1 MKKNFLSKLFAL
13 TIAVLLAANF
23 AGLKAFAV
31 NDYGQ
36 YIFDDAGML
45 TAAEFESLNSYAKQI
60 SEYYECGVHI
70 LTTDSEEANEYNIQ
84 MFSEDEYLRYIDYGW
99 GEDKDGFLLVLG
111 TYDRSYWLLAYGP
124 KGNYALTDYAK
135 DEMANQFLDN
145 FRNDDWA
152 GGFNDYLSYANYVLD
167 CASKGQPVDVYY
179 DTVETDIGPEAYG
192 VAAIIGMIIAAI
204 TCSSYKKQMR
214 TAVTATKADAYV
226 VPGDID
232 MRVNKDIFRYETVD
246 RTLINDSDD
255 NNRSRGGTT
264 VNSRGFSGK
273 GGKY

>member
-1 MKKNFLSKLFAL
+1 M
-13 TIAVLLAANF
+13 
-23 AGLKAFAV
+23 
-31 NDYGQ
+31 
-36 YIFDDAGML
+36 
-45 TAAEFESLNSYAKQI
+45 
-60 SEYYECGVHI
+60 
-70 LTTDSEEANEYNIQ
+70 
-84 MFSEDEYLRYIDYGW
+84 
-99 GEDKDGFLLVLG
+99 
-111 TYDRSYWLLAYGP
+111 
-124 KGNYALTDYAK
+124 
-135 DEMANQFLDN
+135 
-145 FRNDDWA
+145 
-152 GGFNDYLSYANYVLD
+152 
-167 CASKGQPVDVYY
+167 
-179 DTVETDIGPEAYG
+179 
-192 VAAIIGMIIAAI
+192 AAIIGMIIAAI